1 MGRTIAKIVH
11 DLKPPM
17 ETISEVV
24 QVLEQMAIH
33 LTDKKYSQEFRE
45 ALHTVNSLTATVV
58 KYIAELDE
66 EVRSGIDVYKN
77 K

>member
-17 ETISEVV
+17 EIISDVV

-33 LTDKKYSQEFRE
+33 LTDKEHSEEFQE
-45 ALHTVNSLTATVV
+45 ALHTLNTLTATVV
-58 KYIAELDE
+58 SYITELDA
-66 EVRSGIDVYKN
+66 EVKEAEN
-77 K
+77 P